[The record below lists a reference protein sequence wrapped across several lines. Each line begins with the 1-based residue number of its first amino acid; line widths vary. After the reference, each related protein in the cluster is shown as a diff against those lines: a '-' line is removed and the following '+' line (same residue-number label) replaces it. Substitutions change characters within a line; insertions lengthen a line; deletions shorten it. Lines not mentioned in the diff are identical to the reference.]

1 MGQNTSSLNGNI
13 NNIIININTRYNSFV
28 NIIFI
33 DMITKLYSEKINNI
47 DPIILN
53 EYSEIIF
60 NKKYNKN
67 DLSNYIKNKLI
78 LLYKLN
84 KSLST
89 CDEKL
94 KVIYGSSW
102 NSKIN
107 SCYKCHV
114 GSLYHILQQLQDNNN
129 IISNKDL
136 KSFDENYQILLS
148 KIDDMNKTLFIE
160 KLKISKKDKNLLLN
174 I

>member
-1 MGQNTSSLNGNI
+1 MGQNTSSFNENI
-13 NNIIININTRYNSFV
+13 NNIIININNRYNSFI
-28 NIIFI
+28 NINFI
-33 DMITKLYSEKINNI
+33 DILIELYSEKLEKF
-47 DPIILN
+47 DSKLLD

-60 NKKYNKN
+60 NKKFNKK

-84 KSLST
+84 KSLAN

-94 KVIYGSSW
+94 KVIYGSTW
-102 NSKIN
+102 NSKIS

-114 GSLYHILQQLQDNNN
+114 GSLYHILKELQNNNN
-129 IISNKDL
+129 IITNKDL
-136 KSFDENYQILLS
+136 KSFDENYQILIL
-148 KIDDMNKTLFIE
+148 KIDEMNKSLFIE
-160 KLKISKKDKNLLLN
+160 KLKITKKEKNILLS

>member
-1 MGQNTSSLNGNI
+1 MGQNTSSLNENI
-13 NNIIININTRYNSFV
+13 NTIIININNRYNSFI
-28 NIIFI
+28 NINFI
-33 DMITKLYSEKINNI
+33 DILIELYSEKLNNI
-47 DPIILN
+47 NISILN
-53 EYSEIIF
+53 QYSEIIF

-67 DLSNYIKNKLI
+67 DLCNYIKNKLI
-78 LLYKLN
+78 LLYKIN
-84 KSLST
+84 KCLSN

-94 KVIYGSSW
+94 KVIYGTTW

-114 GSLYHILQQLQDNNN
+114 GSLYHILQELQNNKN

-136 KSFDENYQILLS
+136 KSYDENYQVLIS
-148 KIDDMNKTLFIE
+148 KIDEFNKSIFID
-160 KLKISKKDKNLLLN
+160 KLKISKKEKNNLLN